1 MSTAR
6 ALVLIVMSVVLS
18 SSGQT
23 VLKLGLNEFTDAQ
36 KETAGTFVR
45 TAIFSWQVWA
55 GLGLFALSVLLWM
68 RVLASHDLS
77 WGYPLL
83 GLSYVFVALAGWL
96 VFGEQFG
103 LGRIVGIVLIIA
115 GAALIARS

>member
-1 MSTAR
+1 
-6 ALVLIVMSVVLS
+6 MSVVLS

-23 VLKLGLNEFTDAQ
+23 VLKFGLNEFTESQ
-36 KETAGTFVR
+36 KETVGAFVR
-45 TAIFSWQVWA
+45 TAILSWQVWT

-83 GLSYVFVALAGWL
+83 GLSYVFVALSGWL
-96 VFGEQFG
+96 VFGEQ
-103 LGRIVGIVLIIA
+103 LTLTRTAGIALIIA